1 MFLVVERFIMKRFF
15 IFSACFPP
23 LALVVYVTPLMFTEG
38 VPKVDFLFTLLGLA
52 YMFAII
58 PAWVAAGVDWLVSA
72 RQVHFI
78 ATMAVAA
85 AMTHLLARYL
95 GDPMG
100 RDEIILVTLTGGIP
114 GAVCSW
120 ASNMDRRRKSMCD

>member
-1 MFLVVERFIMKRFF
+1 MKRFF

-23 LALVVYVTPLMFTEG
+23 IALVVYVTPLLFTEG

-58 PAWVAAGVDWLVSA
+58 PAWTAAGADWLLSA
-72 RQVHFI
+72 WQFRVI

-85 AMTHLLARYL
+85 VMTHLLARYL
-95 GDPMG
+95 GDPMD
-100 RDEIILVTLTGGIP
+100 RQEIILVTLTGATS

-120 ASNMDRRRKSMCD
+120 GSNINLADRFRNG